1 MGGFALSCRLGS
13 VGGVESGEL
22 GALHCPLGQGVLMG

>member
-1 MGGFALSCRLGS
+1 MIDLGWRGWVGRVGVKVVE

-22 GALHCPLGQGVLMG
+22 GSGG